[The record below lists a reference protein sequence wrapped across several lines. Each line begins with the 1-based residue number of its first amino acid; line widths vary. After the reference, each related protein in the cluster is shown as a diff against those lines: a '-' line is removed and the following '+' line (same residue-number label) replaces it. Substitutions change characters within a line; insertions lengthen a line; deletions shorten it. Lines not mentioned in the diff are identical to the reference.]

1 MIETTSTA
9 STEGCRETAGGPS
22 AFDPGTLECLGR
34 MIDTF
39 VMATVETL
47 CAADAVAPS
56 LRDSAS
62 HRRRVAKVMADI
74 EEVEASVV
82 RLRAMWAVE
91 SGRLAPVPG
100 GAAIPGGPSA

>member
-1 MIETTSTA
+1 
-9 STEGCRETAGGPS
+9 
-22 AFDPGTLECLGR
+22 
-34 MIDTF
+34 
-39 VMATVETL
+39 
-47 CAADAVAPS
+47 
-56 LRDSAS
+56 
-62 HRRRVAKVMADI
+62 MADI